1 MFTFTSGPQHSTPL
15 FDDTSN
21 HGMPQQPMGHQGF
34 DPSQFTNDP
43 MTNMAFQY
51 GTTLAFQGREYVDK
65 NVSLLMCSVLIY
77 PNIIYWFEHHVDF
90 RLISLC
96 RRQTLSTILLLIQAT
111 LDVSL
116 LFCSFHFR
124 TRLVMYSFSKKFSN
138 YFSLSLYLLHLR
150 TGQ

>member
-34 DPSQFTNDP
+34 DPALFTNDP

-77 PNIIYWFEHHVDF
+77 PNIIY
-90 RLISLC
+90 
-96 RRQTLSTILLLIQAT
+96 
-111 LDVSL
+111 
-116 LFCSFHFR
+116 
-124 TRLVMYSFSKKFSN
+124 
-138 YFSLSLYLLHLR
+138 
-150 TGQ
+150 